1 MSKKLPVTVLSGFL
15 GSGKTTLLNHIL
27 NNREGLRVA
36 VIVNDMGDVNI
47 DADLI
52 KHGGSELRHTEE
64 KLIEMSN
71 GCICCTLRED
81 LLEEII
87 KIANENRFDYLLIES
102 TGISEPLPVA
112 ETFTFENED
121 GASLSDVAT
130 LDTMVTV
137 VDAFNFL
144 KDYSSQDFLHQR
156 GESAGEGDERT
167 VVDLL
172 IEQVEFADVIIL
184 NKVDLVSPAELQQLT
199 GIIKMFNT
207 RAHIVVSKFGK
218 VAIDQVLGTGLFD
231 FDEASMAPGWLKEL
245 HGEHVPET
253 LEYGISSF
261 VYRSR
266 KPFHPNRFYKVIET
280 EWPGVIRS
288 KGVFWLASRFDF
300 AGNWSQ
306 AGAIC
311 RNEMAGSWW
320 DAMDKEEW
328 PDNPEWLKGIEK
340 HFYDK
345 AGNPN
350 PYGDRRQEIVIIGIE
365 MNKEKIISL
374 LDACLLTD
382 AEMSL
387 GKDEWKKFTD
397 PFPCWELKEDL

>member
-1 MSKKLPVTVLSGFL
+1 M
-15 GSGKTTLLNHIL
+15 I
-27 NNREGLRVA
+27 
-36 VIVNDMGDVNI
+36 
-47 DADLI
+47 
-52 KHGGSELRHTEE
+52 
-64 KLIEMSN
+64 
-71 GCICCTLRED
+71 
-81 LLEEII
+81 
-87 KIANENRFDYLLIES
+87 
-102 TGISEPLPVA
+102 
-112 ETFTFENED
+112 
-121 GASLSDVAT
+121 
-130 LDTMVTV
+130 TV

-156 GESAGEGDERT
+156 GESASEGDERT

-184 NKVDLVSPAELQQLT
+184 NKVDLVSPADMHQLT

-207 RAHIVVSKFGK
+207 QARIVVSEFGK

-231 FDEASMAPGWLKEL
+231 FDKACMAPGWLKEL
-245 HGEHVPET
+245 RGEHIPET

-261 VYRSR
+261 VYRS
-266 KPFHPNRFYKVIET
+266 KTPFHPERFYKVIET

-320 DAMDKEEW
+320 AAMDKENW
-328 PDNPEWLKGIEK
+328 PDNPEWLEGVEK
-340 HFYDK
+340 NFMDES
-345 AGNPN
+345 GNPN
-350 PYGDRRQEIVIIGIE
+350 PYGDRRQEIVIIGIK
-365 MNKEKIISL
+365 MDKEKIISL

-382 AEMSL
+382 EEMSL
-387 GKDEWKKFTD
+387 QPDEWKKFND
-397 PFPCWELKEDL
+397 PFPRWELKEDL